1 MAWTLSQLVEATN
14 GVLTGEL
21 LGEDPIRFDSVS
33 TDTRSLKSGALYV
46 ALKGAHFDGH
56 AFIAEAVKQGAVA
69 VLISEPVETI
79 VPSVL
84 VEDTRIAL
92 GEFAAWHRQQM
103 QLKALIGVTGSNGKT
118 TTKALLANILAK
130 QAQVLA
136 TAGNLNNDYG
146 LPRTLLELTSSDEYA
161 VIEMGAN
168 HHREIHYLTNI
179 ARPDVA
185 VITLAAGAHLE
196 GFGSLEGVIET
207 KGEIMDGLKPGGTIV
222 LNTDSPGFEVWCAK
236 AKRLDLNVLSFGES
250 EQANVRLAAFQQNHD
265 RIHFTL
271 RLTGLDGLGSER
283 SVQASMPML
292 GFHNAMNA
300 AAAVAACLAAGLT
313 WEQIQPGLEDFDGVA
328 GRLQKSV
335 LPQGV
340 LIDDT
345 YNANPASVKAAIRTL
360 TGLPGDSVA
369 CLGAMAELGAE
380 SQSLHEEVARYAKE
394 KGMTSLL
401 VFGVAAQSMPEA
413 FGEGGEY
420 FETQEALIARALEL
434 IEQNQ
439 VQNVLVKGS
448 RSTQMEKVSQ
458 AIVATVADRK
468 GNG

>member
-33 TDTRSLKSGALYV
+33 TDTRTLKSGALYV
-46 ALKGAHFDGH
+46 ALKGANFDGH

-92 GEFAAWHRQQM
+92 GEFAAWHRQKM

-146 LPRTLLELTSSDEYA
+146 LPRTLLELTSSDDYA

-168 HHREIHYLTNI
+168 HHREIHYLTKI

-196 GFGSLEGVIET
+196 GFGSLDGVIET

-222 LNTDSPGFEVWCAK
+222 LNTDSPGFEVWCDK
-236 AKRLDLNVLSFGES
+236 AKRLDLKVFSFGES

-271 RLTGLDGLGSER
+271 RLTCLDGAER
-283 SVQASMPML
+283 SVQTSMPML

-300 AAAVAACLAAGLT
+300 AAAVAACLAVGLT

-328 GRLQKSV
+328 GRLQKSA

-360 TGLPGDSVA
+360 AGLPGESVA

-380 SQSLHEEVARYAKE
+380 SQSLHEDVARYAKE
-394 KGMTSLL
+394 KGVASLL

-420 FETQEALIARALEL
+420 FETQDALINRAIQLL
-434 IEQNQ
+434 EQNQ

-458 AIVATVADRK
+458 AIVATVADRND
-468 GNG
+468 NG

>member
-33 TDTRSLKSGALYV
+33 TDTRTLKSGALYV
-46 ALKGAHFDGH
+46 ALKGANFDGH

-92 GEFAAWHRQQM
+92 GEFAAWHRQKM

-146 LPRTLLELTSSDEYA
+146 LPRTLLELTSSDDYA

-168 HHREIHYLTNI
+168 HHREIHYLTKI

-196 GFGSLEGVIET
+196 GFGSLDGVIET

-222 LNTDSPGFEVWCAK
+222 LNTDSPGFEVWCDK
-236 AKRLDLNVLSFGES
+236 AKRLDLKVFSFGES
-250 EQANVRLAAFQQNHD
+250 EQANVRLVAFQQNHD

-271 RLTGLDGLGSER
+271 RLTCLDGAER
-283 SVQASMPML
+283 SVQTSMPML

-300 AAAVAACLAAGLT
+300 AAAVAACLAVGLT

-328 GRLQKSV
+328 GRLQKSA

-360 TGLPGDSVA
+360 AGLPGESVA

-380 SQSLHEEVARYAKE
+380 SQSLHEDVARYAKE
-394 KGMTSLL
+394 KGVASLL

-420 FETQEALIARALEL
+420 FETQDALINRAIQLL
-434 IEQNQ
+434 EQNQ

-458 AIVATVADRK
+458 AIVATVVDRND
-468 GNG
+468 NG

>member
-1 MAWTLSQLVEATN
+1 MAWTLSQLVDATS

-33 TDTRSLKSGALYV
+33 TDTRTLKSGALYV
-46 ALKGAHFDGH
+46 ALKGANFDGH

-146 LPRTLLELTSSDEYA
+146 LPRTLLELTSSDDYA

-168 HHREIHYLTNI
+168 HHREIHYLTKI

-196 GFGSLEGVIET
+196 GFGSLDGVIET

-236 AKRLDLNVLSFGES
+236 AKRLDLKVFSFGES
-250 EQANVRLAAFQQNHD
+250 EQANVRLVAFQQNHD

-271 RLTGLDGLGSER
+271 RLTGLDGAER
-283 SVQASMPML
+283 SVQTSMPML

-300 AAAVAACLAAGLT
+300 AAAVAACLAVGLT
-313 WEQIQPGLEDFDGVA
+313 WEHIQPGLEDFDGVA
-328 GRLQKSV
+328 GRLQKSA

-360 TGLPGDSVA
+360 AGLPGESVA

-394 KGMTSLL
+394 KGVASLL

-420 FETQEALIARALEL
+420 FETQDALIARAIQLL
-434 IEQNQ
+434 EQNQ

-458 AIVATVADRK
+458 AIVATVADRND
-468 GNG
+468 NG